1 MLKKIYFWLFAI
13 LYLVVA
19 FTSGLHAF
27 DFFGLANNEIMAVML
42 ACAFEIGQ
50 AAVLFSLLT
59 SPKERNKIMPWVLMG
74 ILTLVQ
80 ILGNVYSSY
89 KYIMLNSLENL
100 RWFKEP
106 IFIWTELPDDQAT
119 VIVTWVIGAILPLV
133 ALLLTAMVTN
143 QLETD
148 KDNPIIKDI
157 LTTEENL
164 EKAENL
170 EEFEKIEEQLSEPVF
185 GISREDIQEQKNE
198 IPEKTGFVNI

>member
-59 SPKERNKIMPWVLMG
+59 SEKERNKIMPWVLMG

-89 KYIMLNSLENL
+89 KYIMLNSIENL

-119 VIVTWVIGAILPLV
+119 VIVTFIIGAILPLV

-148 KDNPIIKDI
+148 KDNRMVKDI
-157 LTTEENL
+157 LTTEDEL
-164 EKAENL
+164 EKADNVQ
-170 EEFEKIEEQLSEPVF
+170 EFEQIKEVEKENF
-185 GISREDIQEQKNE
+185 KNQ
-198 IPEKTGFVNI
+198 IPEKTGFVNL

>member
-13 LYLVVA
+13 LYVVVA

-27 DFFGLANNEIMAVML
+27 EFFGLANDTIMAVML

-59 SPKERNKIMPWVLMG
+59 SAKERNKVMPWVLMG

-80 ILGNVYSSY
+80 VLGNVYSSY
-89 KYIMLNSLENL
+89 KYIMLNSLDNL
-100 RWFKEP
+100 QWFKEP
-106 IFIWTELPDDQAT
+106 IFVWMDLPDNQAT
-119 VIVTWVIGAILPLV
+119 VIVTYIVGAILPIV

-148 KDNPIIKDI
+148 KDNQMIKDI
-157 LTTEENL
+157 LTTEDEL
-164 EKAENL
+164 EKAEN
-170 EEFEKIEEQLSEPVF
+170 IEQFKEIKENEQIF
-185 GISREDIQEQKNE
+185 GTPNNE
-198 IPEKTGFVNI
+198 IPEKTGFVNL